1 MTEFALHTVETAPE
15 ASKPFLAKSKRAY
28 GMIANLHAGMAEAPA
43 LLEGYQALAGIF
55 DKTDLS
61 ETERQIIL
69 MTNNRL
75 NGCTYCMAVHTS
87 ISQVAKVPAE
97 VIEALRN
104 GTAIADP
111 KLEALR
117 QFAIVVNEKRG
128 WVDQDDLD
136 GLFAAGYT
144 KQTALEVI
152 VGTSLKVMSNYTN
165 HIVHSPVDAVF
176 QANVWSASDSM
187 VAQEG

>member
-1 MTEFALHTVETAPE
+1 M
-15 ASKPFLAKSKRAY
+15 SKF
-28 GMIANLHAGMAEAPA
+28 
-43 LLEGYQALAGIF
+43 
-55 DKTDLS
+55 
-61 ETERQIIL
+61 
-69 MTNNRL
+69 
-75 NGCTYCMAVHTS
+75 
-87 ISQVAKVPAE
+87 PAE